1 MLSLIYGTAQNCPD
15 NFRFFRLDQSHALEN
30 GVVRGGEFVR
40 RRYANL
46 WGEQGSFRAGTHRNV
61 VPVLFFDHRNAVPV
75 LFDI

>member
-30 GVVRGGEFVR
+30 GVVRGGGSSSEGDMRIYGGAGFVSSRNAPER
-40 RRYANL
+40 R
-46 WGEQGSFRAGTHRNV
+46 SCS
-61 VPVLFFDHRNAVPV
+61 FFDHGNAVPV